1 MAYEYQH
8 KYHFLAMASEHKRKR
23 VKYSPS
29 QISKPINL
37 DFFFSSN
44 SHWGL
49 EKKMH
54 MFQYQRY
61 NRLFCSCLCRA
72 TLFAL
77 ELCCSKTPCPHLK
90 QHCVEYG
97 WFVILNCKSQLHQRH
112 LIEGEEKIENIGLG
126 LLYFYYSG
134 EDKKREEIRKIH
146 CICSAM
152 EYASMR
158 ADQMFTNMLI
168 LSGIM

>member
-1 MAYEYQH
+1 MICHPQH
-8 KYHFLAMASEHKRKR
+8 
-23 VKYSPS
+23 
-29 QISKPINL
+29 
-37 DFFFSSN
+37 
-44 SHWGL
+44 
-49 EKKMH
+49 
-54 MFQYQRY
+54 
-61 NRLFCSCLCRA
+61 
-72 TLFAL
+72 
-77 ELCCSKTPCPHLK
+77 
-90 QHCVEYG
+90 
-97 WFVILNCKSQLHQRH
+97 CKSQLHQRH
-112 LIEGEEKIENIGLG
+112 LIEGEEKIENIALG